1 MSLTNKQREY
11 LLNCNHRWNVKT
23 GATGSGKSF
32 VDFAVTIPQRI
43 NACRGEGLIV
53 LMGNTRGTL
62 ERNILEPMR
71 SIWPGCVGDI
81 RSDNTVQIFGK
92 KVYALGADNKKHV
105 ARIQGATFEYVYGDE
120 ITTWSRDVFE
130 MLKSRLRCQHSHFD
144 GTCNPDSPGHWFKAF
159 LESDADIFQQS
170 YVIDD
175 GVLPDHVVEELKKE
189 YAGTIYYDRYI
200 LGLWTAATG
209 IIYPMFREAIAEP
222 PADQEPSEF
231 CLSIDYGTQNAFA
244 AILWAKYGAVWYA
257 VREYYYSGRDTGV
270 QKTDDEYAQDLDKW
284 LSDLTQYDDYM
295 KLPTIIDPSAASF
308 IALLR
313 KRGKYKVLPADNAVA
328 DGIRE
333 TATAMQTGKLKIA
346 PSLKNWRKE
355 AEGYVWDEKAGE
367 DKPIKVNDHL
377 MDSMRYFCKTKH
389 ISRAGERSR
398 TSIWG

>member
-1 MSLTNKQREY
+1 MSLTEKQRDY
-11 LLNCNHRWNVKT
+11 LMNCNHRWNVKT

-175 GVLPDHVVEELKKE
+175 GVLPAHVVEELKKE

-209 IIYPMFREAIAEP
+209 TIYPMFRDAIEAP
-222 PADQEPSEF
+222 PDDMEPSEY

-244 AILWAKYGAVWYA
+244 AILWAKYGAVWFA

-270 QKTDDEYAQDLDKW
+270 QKTDEEYAQDLDKW
-284 LSDLTQYDDYM
+284 LSDLTQYNDYM

-333 TATAMQTGKLKIA
+333 TATAMQMGKIKIA

-355 AEGYVWDEKAGE
+355 AEGYVWDEKASE
-367 DKPIKVNDHL
+367 DKPVKVNDHL
-377 MDSMRYFCKTKH
+377 MDSTRYFVKTKR
-389 ISRAGERSR
+389 ITAVKQKY
-398 TSIWG
+398 TPIFM